1 MAAKARVPLH
11 HFGASFYARV
21 AALSFALGGCMEL
34 FMIKSG
40 FYKTATELEGQR
52 RSGNA
57 PPPLVQL
64 GVPARIDP
72 WAGR

>member
-1 MAAKARVPLH
+1 MALPKVPLH

-21 AALSFALGGCMEL
+21 AVLSFAVGAGMEF

-40 FYKTATELEGQR
+40 FYATATELEAQR

-57 PPPLVQL
+57 PPPLVGL
-64 GVPARIDP
+64 GVPSRVNP
-72 WAGR
+72 WEGR